1 MDYIFS
7 LSISAYLT
15 VLYTMSTLPLQA
27 AADEVL
33 INLDALAPKCFHEV
47 NSFTLSCLIGGGVKK
62 KKRPVGTEAAP
73 VGAGSVPGD
82 TIQLPKKNASHK
94 KVKG

>member
-1 MDYIFS
+1 M
-7 LSISAYLT
+7 
-15 VLYTMSTLPLQA
+15 LPRAITYFVRTFPFQA

-62 KKRPVGTEAAP
+62 KKRPLGIETAP
-73 VGAGSVPGD
+73 IGAGSAPGD
-82 TIQLPKKNASHK
+82 TIQLPKKNTSHK
-94 KVKG
+94 KIKG